1 MGPFVSVPIAE
12 AGGYGRVSMG
22 PGRGMP
28 GGRGPGRGGRFNPNF
43 GGAPPPRPPPRMA
56 GREYFDLDNPS
67 NNRSV
72 LDYGDL

>member
-1 MGPFVSVPIAE
+1 MGPFISVPIAE
-12 AGGYGRVSMG
+12 AAGYGRIGVG
-22 PGRGMP
+22 PGRGMMP
-28 GGRGPGRGGRFNPNF
+28 GRGLGRGGRFNAPF
-43 GGAPPPRPPPRMA
+43 QAAPPPRPLPRDR

>member
-1 MGPFVSVPIAE
+1 MGPFISVPISE
-12 AGGYGRVSMG
+12 AGGYGRAAMG
-22 PGRGMP
+22 PGRGGP
-28 GGRGPGRGGRFNPNF
+28 PGRGPGRGGGRGFNMYGP
-43 GGAPPPRPPPRMA
+43 PPPRAPPKSL